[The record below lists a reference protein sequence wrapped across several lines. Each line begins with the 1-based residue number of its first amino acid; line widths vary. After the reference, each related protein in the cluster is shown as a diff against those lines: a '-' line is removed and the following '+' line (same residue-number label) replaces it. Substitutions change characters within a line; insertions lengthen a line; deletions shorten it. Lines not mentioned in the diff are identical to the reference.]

1 MASDRP
7 DAHELPTP
15 RSTLQARYVA
25 VLLTCRSCF
34 RSQHADLEAL
44 VAGGRGDVP
53 LMELRW
59 WCSNCRSRLV
69 DFVVTSRRRP
79 AHGFR
84 IICAFLSEHVPDPA
98 ELVELRGAIAREL
111 VAD

>member
-1 MASDRP
+1 MAADRP

-25 VLLTCRSCF
+25 VLVFCRSCF

-53 LMELRW
+53 LIHLRFR
-59 WCSNCRSRLV
+59 CANCRSRLV
-69 DFVVTSRRRP
+69 DFVVTSSRP
-79 AHGFR
+79 PFGR
-84 IICAFLSEHVPDPA
+84 
-98 ELVELRGAIAREL
+98 
-111 VAD
+111 